1 MEEEESH
8 FYRRQVGRK
17 NGVKV
22 SGKLYQERK
31 SGGKESENLSV
42 KSLPRLTH
50 AHIHV
55 NTSSCTHTPLQ
66 TRRHTHTRT
75 HTHFFSMR
83 LQPVVFVLLYW
94 LLYRVHLNADWSA
107 SLSFRQR
114 HKRRHTQ
121 WGLFSAEWGCL
132 GVGKHLQNRHS
143 TSTLK
148 AQWGAK
154 PWWIMRDY
162 S

>member
-75 HTHFFSMR
+75 LLFNAFTTCGVCPALLAALPRAFECR
-83 LQPVVFVLLYW
+83 LECIP
-94 LLYRVHLNADWSA
+94 
-107 SLSFRQR
+107 
-114 HKRRHTQ
+114 
-121 WGLFSAEWGCL
+121 LFQTA
-132 GVGKHLQNRHS
+132 
-143 TSTLK
+143 
-148 AQWGAK
+148 
-154 PWWIMRDY
+154 P
-162 S
+162 